1 VTPPT
6 RPLDQVD
13 LAILRQLQ
21 DDGRRSFTDIANALG
36 LSVGTIRNRF
46 TRLLEDG
53 TLHVIGRADPHRV
66 GFHAPA
72 NVHIAVRPPQ
82 LIAAAAAQVAEL
94 PETSYVAI
102 VSGPYD
108 LEVDVMCR
116 DLAHLTELITERLP
130 RIPGVADT
138 HTSLILRV
146 VKYAQPNLELLQPEA
161 QRPSEGAAE
170 LAETAPKPSQ
180 P

>member
-1 VTPPT
+1 MSS

-21 DDGRRSFTDIANALG
+21 DDGRRSFTDIASALG

-82 LIAAAAAQVAEL
+82 LITAAAAQIADL

-116 DLAHLTELITERLP
+116 DLAHLTELVTERLP

-146 VKYAQPNLELLQPEA
+146 VKYAQPNLELLHPEA
-161 QRPSEGAAE
+161 QGAAE
-170 LAETAPKPSQ
+170 GDADTTDPNPS